1 MCICVSKK
9 EREGERI
16 RAQLFLA
23 YFGTKKNNNYYSL
36 STMLSASHKISTDAN
51 YYWLVQTHF

>member
-9 EREGERI
+9 EREGEKN
-16 RAQLFLA
+16 QSSTFLSLFW
-23 YFGTKKNNNYYSL
+23 YKKNNNYYSL